1 MDGWIHS
8 FIQSTLTVH
17 VHSDPPSQPQTSLDF
32 EQNDAPLPMSTPNKT
47 AMEWWCDAFA
57 LFVCQWQ
64 DFIQVESIF
73 HKHKHKDKD
82 KHTASKDDMDDDESR

>member
-1 MDGWIHS
+1 
-8 FIQSTLTVH
+8 
-17 VHSDPPSQPQTSLDF
+17 
-32 EQNDAPLPMSTPNKT
+32 
-47 AMEWWCDAFA
+47 MEWWCDAFA

-73 HKHKHKDKD
+73 HEHKDKHKD